1 MATLLVTFLITDFLR
16 GKGVWETGWGD
27 QREFQGFRTK
37 LHKPPEERERA
48 AGEGQAAQAR
58 THIYTAA
65 MTHSLRAK
73 FNNSP
78 LERGKEQR

>member
-1 MATLLVTFLITDFLR
+1 MDTLLVTFPITDFPR
-16 GKGVWETGWGD
+16 GRGGGTEWGGIKENFKALE
-27 QREFQGFRTK
+27 QNSTSPQK
-37 LHKPPEERERA
+37 RERA

-58 THIYTAA
+58 THIYAA
-65 MTHSLRAK
+65 GMTHSLRAK

>member
-1 MATLLVTFLITDFLR
+1 MRGHSAGHSPDRSPV
-16 GKGVWETGWGD
+16 GKGWGNRMGAIKENIKALE
-27 QREFQGFRTK
+27 QNSTSPQK
-37 LHKPPEERERA
+37 RERA
-48 AGEGQAAQAR
+48 AGEGQAAQPR
-58 THIYTAA
+58 THISTAG